1 MKKLT
6 SICLA
11 AMIIALAAVTTSCK
25 TNEPTDE
32 TIDPNAKYD
41 LYVGD
46 VQVTGKNA
54 TDIKGEGLHGKI
66 SYNPKTKTLTLDN
79 AMISSSKLYAGGTVR
94 FYGIQNEKED
104 LTVNLVGNNT
114 IDIYNDDSNI
124 DLYDDSDGYGIY
136 SDEKLTITGSGK
148 LHIKQVDCSA
158 AGGQNYHYG
167 LAGLGVVIDKASVT
181 IESKGMAGS
190 IDPRGGNLHV
200 TDGATLI
207 CNRYIGLMD
216 KHPTIYSGAVLE
228 EGNSKGTKKKVDKL
242 TLKQHTSGKFYTSYN
257 FIAVSP
263 AGIE

>member
-6 SICLA
+6 TFCLS
-11 AMIIALAAVTTSCK
+11 AMIITVAAVTTSCK
-25 TNEPTDE
+25 TNEPADE

-54 TDIKGEGLHGKI
+54 SDIKGEGIHGKV
-66 SYNPKTKTLTLDN
+66 SYSPKTKTLTLDN
-79 AMISSSKLYAGGTVR
+79 AMISSSQLYAGGSLR
-94 FYGIQNEKED
+94 FYGIENQKGD

-124 DLYDDSDGYGIY
+124 DLQDYSDGYGIY
-136 SDEKLTITGSGK
+136 SNEKLTITGTGK

-181 IESKGMAGS
+181 IESKGMEGS

-228 EGNSKGTKKKVDKL
+228 EGNSKGTKKKVDKF
-242 TLKQHTSGKFYTSYN
+242 TLKQNTSGKFYTSYF

-263 AGIE
+263 TGIE